1 MCNYYTMKR
10 LFLIFHGRFPGEK
23 AASIFAAKSAEAF
36 AHTDMEVVLIVPRRI
51 GRETADPYAYYHV
64 KNNFRVVYV
73 PVIDLYFIPFGR
85 RLSFWV
91 SFISF
96 SISSFCYLLAKA
108 FRSDAIY
115 SNEWL
120 PLFMASFV
128 FPATFYEMHDFPES
142 KVFFFGVFLR
152 RMKWLLIHNHWKTE
166 RVMERFA
173 IPRSKIITEP
183 NAVDIGEFGIAS
195 SKAEVRAQLQLPQ
208 DKKIIVYTGHLYS
221 WKGVNM
227 LAESARE
234 LPTDYLVVFVGGTSE
249 DVQRFRKSYGNISNI
264 SIVGWRL
271 YAQIPL
277 WQKAADVLVLP
288 NTAKED
294 ISKFY
299 TSPMKL
305 FEYMAS
311 RVPIVASQIPSIE
324 EIVAEREVFFAEA
337 DNPVSFARTIEKAVV
352 NKKEAET
359 RAERAYAKA
368 LEFTW
373 DKRAQR
379 IISFMNHASSRES
392 LLSRARLFFLARFL
406 YAGLLAFV
414 ANMLLLLIFKEYLRM
429 WYLYASTYAFIISV
443 LVSFLA
449 QKFITFRDRSQGR
462 VPYQLT
468 LYVIIAL
475 INVMVN
481 GVFMFSFVDVMR
493 IPYLV
498 SQIFSAAIIA
508 LWNLAAYRF
517 IIFTHAKIH

>member
-1 MCNYYTMKR
+1 MCDYYTMKR

-36 AHTDMEVVLIVPRRI
+36 ADTGMKVVLIVPRRI
-51 GRETADPYAYYHV
+51 GRETADPYAYYHI
-64 KNNFRVVYV
+64 KKNFRTVYL

-96 SISSFCYLLAKA
+96 SISSFCYLAVTA
-108 FRSDAIY
+108 SRSDTIY
-115 SNEWL
+115 SNETL
-120 PLFMASFV
+120 PLFLASFV

-142 KVFFFGVFLR
+142 KIFFFGVLLR
-152 RMKWLLIHNHWKTE
+152 RMKWLLIHNRWKTE

-183 NAVDIGEFGIAS
+183 NAVDISEFGIAS
-195 SKAEVRAQLQLPQ
+195 SRADARARLQLAQ

-221 WKGVNM
+221 WKGVNT

-234 LPTDYLVVFVGGTSE
+234 LPTDYLIVFVGGTSE
-249 DVQRFRKSYGNISNI
+249 DAQRFRKLYGNISNI
-264 SIVGWRL
+264 SIVGWRP

-277 WQKAADVLVLP
+277 WQKAADALALP

-294 ISKFY
+294 ISKYY

-311 RVPIVASQIPSIE
+311 RVPIVASRIPSIE

-337 DNPVSFARTIEKAVV
+337 DNPLSFAETIENAVV
-352 NKKEAET
+352 NRKEAET

-379 IISFMNHASSRES
+379 IISFMNHAAFRES
-392 LLSRARLFFLARFL
+392 LLSRARLLFLAR
-406 YAGLLAFV
+406 YICSGLLAFAV
-414 ANMLLLLIFKEYLRM
+414 NILLLFIFKEYFHI

-443 LVSFLA
+443 LVSFLS
-449 QKFITFRDRSQGR
+449 QKFITFRDRSTSHMR
-462 VPYQLT
+462 YQFT
-468 LYVIIAL
+468 LYVILAL
-475 INVMVN
+475 INVAIN
-481 GVFMFSFVDVMR
+481 GVSMFSFVEISH
-493 IPYLV
+493 IPYLL